1 MSIFEWSLKTGFTVY
16 NYNVNYIV
24 CFFSS
29 SRIHSPPVS
38 DSEDSDRDS
47 GLNVMEDRLM
57 LVERRAQEMASALDS
72 HPLNE
77 LEENLSKQLERME
90 LEREENERLEKEK
103 EGELIS
109 NRERQSNETFRVFD
123 SGNTN
128 NLFKETAIVGANV
141 QPGRSRDPDTV
152 EAQGTSADDI
162 FTVGVGARPKVI
174 KETTSKSDSL
184 DKTETVVVAQSKSF
198 LLD

>member
-1 MSIFEWSLKTGFTVY
+1 MALFHFQTRHHLINIY
-16 NYNVNYIV
+16 NYNVNIV

-29 SRIHSPPVS
+29 SRIPSPPVS

-109 NRERQSNETFRVFD
+109 NRERQSNETFRDFD
-123 SGNTN
+123 SGNAN
-128 NLFKETAIVGANV
+128 HLVKETAIVGASV

-162 FTVGVGARPKVI
+162 FTVGVSARPKVI
-174 KETTSKSDSL
+174 TETTSKSDSL
-184 DKTETVVVAQSKSF
+184 DKRETVVAAQSKSF
-198 LLD
+198 LLG